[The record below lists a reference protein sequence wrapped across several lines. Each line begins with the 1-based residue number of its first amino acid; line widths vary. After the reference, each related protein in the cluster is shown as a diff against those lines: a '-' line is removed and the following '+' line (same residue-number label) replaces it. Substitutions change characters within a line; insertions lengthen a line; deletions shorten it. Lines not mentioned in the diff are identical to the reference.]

1 MTSLYCQLPGTSLPP
16 PKVRLTGLL
25 RAGARYEVWAGELG
39 DERVCVK
46 VPAFDSSTPS
56 LYSMNH
62 SLVAHSEAFSDG
74 ITQPF
79 QPGVEVL
86 GDLLEIEAGIIA
98 ATGRAWNHRSLGV
111 GRVLAQHS
119 GGGSDAREWSRALV
133 LPRYDG
139 FTLDTV
145 EIGERASLFEH
156 MLPALWTAL
165 CASPHGDLNEAN
177 LIIDPERS
185 RFHLI
190 DPGVRKTGW
199 WAAERTPWVLRDEV
213 WNAVFITT
221 AANYPILYPVFGGDD
236 ARRAAI
242 SSQHQDRDEPDRDD
256 RDLFHQDLFLDL
268 ADAEQLIRVMAKAPG
283 QSAVTTPAANL
294 FALLESHATAFSF
307 GYLGVQVSHRQ
318 PAAQPNPADLLALG
332 IMYYRALTGAEAFLG
347 PAALLDAPAWVGIHP
362 EVGPAGQV
370 NLGPIPQAY
379 ERIRRALPSWIDSR
393 VTDHGIPTAKQPL
406 LRALLTLELQ
416 NIGQLH
422 QLLAG

>member
-16 PKVRLTGLL
+16 PKVRLTERL
-25 RAGARYEVWAGELG
+25 RTGARYEIWDGELG

-46 VPAFDSSTPS
+46 VPVLAPSTPS

-62 SLVAHSEAFSDG
+62 SLVVHSEAFSDG

-79 QPGVEVL
+79 QPGGELL
-86 GDLLEIEAGIIA
+86 GDLLEIEARIIA
-98 ATGRAWNHRSLGV
+98 ATGNAWNHRSLGV

-119 GGGSDAREWSRALV
+119 DGGSDAREWSRALV

-145 EIGERASLFEH
+145 EIGKRASLFER

-177 LIIDPERS
+177 LIIDPEHP

-221 AANYPILYPVFGGDD
+221 AANYPILFPVFGGDD

-242 SSQHQDRDEPDRDD
+242 ASPFDE
-256 RDLFHQDLFLDL
+256 DLFPDSAIAHQYI
-268 ADAEQLIRVMAKAPG
+268 QIKAAAAG
-283 QSAVTTPAANL
+283 QTVVTTPPANL
-294 FALLESHATAFSF
+294 FGLLEVHAAACSF
-307 GYLGVQVSHRQ
+307 GYLGVQSHHV
-318 PAAQPNPADLLALG
+318 AQPSPADLLALG

-347 PAALLDAPAWVGIHP
+347 PTALLDAPAWLGTHP
-362 EVGPAGQV
+362 ATGRAGSV
-370 NLGPIPQAY
+370 TPGPIPETY
-379 ERIRRALPSWIDSR
+379 ERIWRALPGWIDSR

-406 LRALLTLELQ
+406 LRAMLTLELRD
-416 NIGQLH
+416 IEQLH
-422 QLLAG
+422 RLLGN